1 MIIYIYNHN
10 LSLSI
15 LAQAKSDKA
24 APQLLCKRAMLG
36 AASPLVA
43 AGEILLGDSAVRGV
57 FTAQPLGV
65 LALFVASV
73 AALVALTGSTTCCRP
88 AHGSPT
94 VVLLPS
100 GARVTV
106 NHG

>member
-1 MIIYIYNHN
+1 
-10 LSLSI
+10 
-15 LAQAKSDKA
+15 
-24 APQLLCKRAMLG
+24 LG

-43 AGEILLGDSAVRGV
+43 AGEVLLGDSAVRGV

>member
-1 MIIYIYNHN
+1 M
-10 LSLSI
+10 
-15 LAQAKSDKA
+15 
-24 APQLLCKRAMLG
+24 
-36 AASPLVA
+36 VA
-43 AGEILLGDSAVRGV
+43 AGDTAVRGV
-57 FTAQPLGV
+57 LTAQPLGF

-73 AALVALTGSTTCCRP
+73 AALVALTVRTTCCRP
-88 AHGSPT
+88 LRGTPT